1 MHSCMEHIAKYHPKL
16 TNAISSY
23 IAFKSG
29 SLKLEHVIGLLNL
42 RSVLID
48 QKMREMGTKN
58 N

>member
-16 TNAISSY
+16 TNAISWY

-48 QKMREMGTKN
+48 QKMRGMGTKN